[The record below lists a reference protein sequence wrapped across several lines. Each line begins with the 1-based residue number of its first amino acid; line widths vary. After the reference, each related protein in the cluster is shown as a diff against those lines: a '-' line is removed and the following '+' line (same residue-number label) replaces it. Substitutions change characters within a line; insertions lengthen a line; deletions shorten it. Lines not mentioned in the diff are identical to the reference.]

1 MKPAISQVS
10 SLHAPFESDIEE
22 YAAGDCHAID
32 VWLTKLEDCLRRRS
46 LNEIRELVDQHAVEL
61 AVASYQGGILA
72 SQGEARRSAWELFE
86 RRLRLCR
93 DLGIATLVIACD
105 VGAPLTSLDLERV
118 RVSLR
123 EAARAADAHGIKL
136 ALEFQAS
143 SAFGNNL
150 QSAAAMIEEADSPA
164 LGLCLDL
171 FHFHVGPSKT
181 EDLECLTRENL
192 FHVQVCDLAGIPREF
207 AADADR
213 VLPGDGDI
221 PREPLVRRLREIG
234 YQGCVAVELLNP
246 QIWQIP
252 PRQFCPAALAAL
264 NRFLG

>member
-10 SLHAPFESDIEE
+10 SLLAPFESDLEE
-22 YAAGDCHAID
+22 YAAGDCRVID
-32 VWLTKLEDCLRRRS
+32 VWLTKLEDCLQRRS
-46 LNEIRELVDQHAVEL
+46 PSEIRELAEQHRVEL

-72 SQGEARRSAWELFE
+72 SQGEARRAAWELFE

-93 DLGIATLVIACD
+93 DLGIATLVVACD
-105 VGAPLTSLDLERV
+105 VGAPLTPLDLDRV
-118 RVSLR
+118 QLSLR
-123 EAARAADAHGIKL
+123 EAGRLADTHGVRL

-143 SAFGNNL
+143 SAIGNNL
-150 QSAAAMIEEADSPA
+150 QSAVAMVEEAASPA
-164 LGLCLDL
+164 LGICLDA

-181 EDLECLTRENL
+181 EDLGCLTAENL
-192 FHVQVCDLAGIPREF
+192 FHVQVCDLAGVPREF

-221 PREPLVRRLREIG
+221 PLEPLVRRLREID
-234 YQGCVAVELLNP
+234 YQGCIAVELLNP

-264 NRFLG
+264 NRILA